1 MFIEIEM
8 SENKVH
14 IIEFRDELVA
24 HFKNLN
30 IAWLEKY
37 FYVEAIDEAML
48 SDPKKYIIDKG
59 GYIFFAEMDN
69 EIAGTFALMKVEER
83 IFELAKMAVDE
94 KFQGRRV
101 GNRMMEFAIEK
112 VKNLSATKLI
122 LYSNTMLSPA
132 IHLYKKYG
140 FVEVPFE
147 NSEYKRSNIKMVLAL
162 TPDAS
167 PLGEGGR
174 QHHSIPGVT
183 LHEGASNVLFGYSK
197 NLRQEL
203 TSAEQLMWDN
213 LRNRKIDDLKFRRQ
227 HPIGKYIADF
237 YCHQKLLVIEL
248 DGSIHNLPEN
258 KDYDRAR
265 DEYFRELGITVLRF
279 TNEEVLGNMSSVLKK
294 IRESARKINI
304 QSNPT
309 NE

>member
-1 MFIEIEM
+1 
-8 SENKVH
+8 V
-14 IIEFRDELVA
+14 
-24 HFKNLN
+24 
-30 IAWLEKY
+30 
-37 FYVEAIDEAML
+37 
-48 SDPKKYIIDKG
+48 
-59 GYIFFAEMDN
+59 
-69 EIAGTFALMKVEER
+69 
-83 IFELAKMAVDE
+83 
-94 KFQGRRV
+94 
-101 GNRMMEFAIEK
+101 
-112 VKNLSATKLI
+112 
-122 LYSNTMLSPA
+122 
-132 IHLYKKYG
+132 
-140 FVEVPFE
+140 
-147 NSEYKRSNIKMVLAL
+147 
-162 TPDAS
+162 
-167 PLGEGGR
+167 GR
-174 QHHSIPGVT
+174 QHHLIPRVT
-183 LHEGASNVLFGYSK
+183 LHEGASNGLFGYSK

-304 QSNPT
+304 QSNPA